1 MPEIIEVEVV
11 ARSLARHAVNCKIRR
26 AETFDPKLAG
36 LDLACLAGRTIRRI
50 FRAGKEIVF
59 DLSRRNDPLWLCVHL
74 RMTGRLLWM
83 SPKTPHDKRHL
94 RALLT
99 LDRGRIRFY
108 DSRRFGVMRLCR
120 SEAEWTPTGIDPLT
134 DAFTL
139 ARLRTLLS
147 GSRTAIKPW
156 LLKQDKLIGFGN
168 IYASEVL
175 FAARIDPRKSANA
188 LTDDAIKRLHRQT
201 RRILKLSLKHG
212 GTTID
217 DFMNCDGECG
227 CFQRFLKVYG
237 RQGELCGVCGGAI
250 ERLGQQGR
258 STFFCPVCQT

>member
-11 ARSLARHAVNCKIRR
+11 ARSLARHVLRHKIRR
-26 AETFDPKLAG
+26 LEIFDPKLAG
-36 LDLACLAGRTIRRI
+36 LDAAPLVGRTIRAV

-74 RMTGRLLWM
+74 RMTGRLLYRP
-83 SPKTPHDKRHL
+83 PKTSSDDRHL
-94 RALLT
+94 RAQLT
-99 LDRGRIRFY
+99 LDRGSVHFH

-120 SEAEWTPTGIDPLT
+120 SRDEWTPAGVDPLS
-134 DAFTL
+134 DDFTL
-139 ARLRTLLS
+139 ARLRELAQ

-156 LLKQDKLIGFGN
+156 LLRQDKIVGFGN

-175 FAARIDPRKSANA
+175 FAARIDPRKPVNELS
-188 LTDDAIKRLHRQT
+188 DDERKRLHRQT

-217 DFMNCDGECG
+217 DFMDCDGECG
-227 CFQRFLKVYG
+227 GFQRFLQVYG
-237 RQGELCGVCGGAI
+237 RAGEPCAKCGGAI
-250 ERLGQQGR
+250 ERLVQQGR
-258 STFFCPVCQT
+258 STFFCPACQR